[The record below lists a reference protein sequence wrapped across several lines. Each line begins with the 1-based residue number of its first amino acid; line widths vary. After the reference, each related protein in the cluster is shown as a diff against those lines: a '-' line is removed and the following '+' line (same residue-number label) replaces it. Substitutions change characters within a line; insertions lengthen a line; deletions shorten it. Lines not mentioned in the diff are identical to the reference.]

1 MPGEHQGQTTL
12 AQVIERYPIRH
23 GLDEVLTYI
32 KLACEQTLPA
42 HIDSSREQQ
51 IRWQA
56 EPELWRILRIL
67 AITFVRE
74 L

>member
-1 MPGEHQGQTTL
+1 MSL
-12 AQVIERYPIRH
+12 AQVIEHYPIRH

-42 HIDSSREQQ
+42 HIDTTREQQ

-56 EPELWRILRIL
+56 EPELWRILRIP

>member
-1 MPGEHQGQTTL
+1 MSDYQGQVRL
-12 AQVIERYPIRH
+12 AQVPEHHPIRH
-23 GLDEVLTYI
+23 GRDQEPTYI

-42 HIDSSREQQ
+42 HIDTTREQQ

-56 EPELWRILRIL
+56 EPELWRILRIP